1 MIVMY
6 LRSSAIGT
14 HEMCEMK
21 YFFQYVLGMK
31 DKTNKKAVMGTIF
44 HRAMQALAD
53 KKLAQ
58 KSNKKKLK
66 NDDIRDLTFAECD
79 NIPLLTELCF
89 EYYAEH
95 EDVSLTKADLR
106 TCTKWVQAALDYNGG
121 IMDPRN
127 QDIFATEQFFDIE
140 IPHDWAKYD
149 YKVGDKTFSGQ
160 LSIKGTVD
168 LILKENDAYFQIL
181 DYKGLPI
188 ETPILTTNGWSTMG
202 DINIGDVVY
211 DRFGRQTKVMVKSR
225 VKDKECYRITFDD
238 NSIAECDDEH
248 YWTLCDNT
256 VVQSPNIEIG
266 MKIDVAKPL
275 ENEEI
280 SLPVHPYVLG
290 LWLGDGRNRCGEICC
305 GDLEVFDR
313 IKSLGY
319 SLGEN
324 TEKRTTSCQSRTVY
338 GLTTLL
344 RNLNL
349 LNNKHIPEIYF
360 NGSIEQRTDLLKG
373 LMDSDGS
380 VNTLRKQCVL
390 MNRNKKLSEDITF
403 LLRTLGQ
410 RPYLCNTKQK
420 YKEKII
426 ECYPV
431 FFRPINI
438 SPFNIERK
446 SSKINS
452 SWGNGLSSVRRV
464 VKIEKIGKKK
474 TQCISVDS
482 PDMTYLCTK
491 NLIPT
496 HNTGKRLNW
505 ATGKEKTLSDL
516 YSDKQLLLYYYAMKN
531 LFPEKSFYI
540 SIFYLNDGGLF
551 DIVFADE
558 AYAKAEKMLKSKF
571 EELKRCQVPK
581 QLSQDQTDWKCT
593 RLCQFSDRDP
603 ETGLTVCQN
612 FHNLVKRKGMD
623 YVVENYANLNKLGK
637 YGSGGGRIDTES

>member
-89 EYYAEH
+89 GYYAEH

-181 DYKGLPI
+181 DYK
-188 ETPILTTNGWSTMG
+188 
-202 DINIGDVVY
+202 
-211 DRFGRQTKVMVKSR
+211 
-225 VKDKECYRITFDD
+225 
-238 NSIAECDDEH
+238 
-248 YWTLCDNT
+248 
-256 VVQSPNIEIG
+256 
-266 MKIDVAKPL
+266 
-275 ENEEI
+275 
-280 SLPVHPYVLG
+280 
-290 LWLGDGRNRCGEICC
+290 
-305 GDLEVFDR
+305 
-313 IKSLGY
+313 
-319 SLGEN
+319 
-324 TEKRTTSCQSRTVY
+324 
-338 GLTTLL
+338 
-344 RNLNL
+344 
-349 LNNKHIPEIYF
+349 
-360 NGSIEQRTDLLKG
+360 
-373 LMDSDGS
+373 
-380 VNTLRKQCVL
+380 
-390 MNRNKKLSEDITF
+390 
-403 LLRTLGQ
+403 
-410 RPYLCNTKQK
+410 
-420 YKEKII
+420 
-426 ECYPV
+426 
-431 FFRPINI
+431 
-438 SPFNIERK
+438 
-446 SSKINS
+446 
-452 SWGNGLSSVRRV
+452 
-464 VKIEKIGKKK
+464 
-474 TQCISVDS
+474 
-482 PDMTYLCTK
+482 
-491 NLIPT
+491 
-496 HNTGKRLNW
+496 TGKRLNW

-593 RLCQFSDRDP
+593 RLCQFSDRDQ